1 MNSVLTLLKT
11 AAIGAGLFIL
21 FSLTSCN
28 TVSGLGRDLENTGNA
43 LNNAAGH

>member
-1 MNSVLTLLKT
+1 MNSAIALLK
-11 AAIGAGLFIL
+11 AILVSAGLLAL

-43 LNNAAGH
+43 LNNAAGY